1 MEKILEGLLLVN
13 NQDVYLQY
21 GAFLTEDKQGDYSNY
36 SALLK
41 PPSMKDYPAVVY
53 RERDGEELPEVL
65 PQPRFEA
72 RDVTLYFAIV
82 AETTQKWLERYT
94 GFVNLLKSGWLQ
106 IRLPEIDKTY
116 RKML

>member
-1 MEKILEGLLLVN
+1 MEKILEGLLLIN

-65 PQPRFEA
+65 LILDLR
-72 RDVTLYFAIV
+72 R
-82 AETTQKWLERYT
+82 
-94 GFVNLLKSGWLQ
+94 G
-106 IRLPEIDKTY
+106 
-116 RKML
+116 M

>member
-1 MEKILEGLLLVN
+1 MEKILEGLLLIN

-72 RDVTLYFAIV
+72 RDVPLYFAIV
-82 AETTQKWLERYT
+82 FSKVD
-94 GFVNLLKSGWLQ
+94 GFKYDCRKL
-106 IRLPEIDKTY
+106 IRLTGCII
-116 RKML
+116 RNVAVMIN